1 MKQDFIQNA
10 VNDLCNNAM
19 YSIPNH
25 KSLFLASTLNIHYA
39 FFLMIISTGNIIFF
53 MTIRIIYKL
62 RDIIHF

>member
-25 KSLFLASTLNIHYA
+25 KSLFLASTLNIHYE
-39 FFLMIISTGNIIFF
+39 FFLND
-53 MTIRIIYKL
+53 YKYWKYYIL
-62 RDIIHF
+62 HDH